1 MDRTDIRTLWLQ
13 ANSSVIVMITLSFRV
28 GTRRE
33 AYCDSLVPLFG
44 RSGTEGG
51 FLTLSLGLTWSKGNV
66 LCALIA

>member
-13 ANSSVIVMITLSFRV
+13 ANSSVIILITLSFRV

-33 AYCDSLVPLFG
+33 AYCDSLVPSVG

-51 FLTLSLGLTWSKGNV
+51 ILTLSLGLTRSKGIV
-66 LCALIA
+66 LCAFIA